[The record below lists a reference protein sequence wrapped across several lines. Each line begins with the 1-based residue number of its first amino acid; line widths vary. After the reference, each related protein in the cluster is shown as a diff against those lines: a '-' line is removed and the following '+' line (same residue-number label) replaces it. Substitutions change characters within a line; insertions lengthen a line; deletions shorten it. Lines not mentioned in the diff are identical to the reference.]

1 LLRQVVAE
9 PVVLAVLA
17 RAVLGLGLGLEQ
29 AVRALLAAVAQVAAA
44 TLRIPNEAG
53 KALPAPLVR
62 ATRPHRV
69 RTVQPEL
76 DGKSNQARSRH

>member
-17 RAVLGLGLGLEQ
+17 RAVLVLALGL
-29 AVRALLAAVAQVAAA
+29 VRAALGAAVEAAREA
-44 TLRIPNEAG
+44 AIPRIRSEAG
-53 KALPAPLVR
+53 KVLPAPLVR
-62 ATRPHRV
+62 ATKPHHV

-76 DGKSNQARSRH
+76 DGKTKARLRH